1 MRTARLTEP
10 AGRGGALCLPASASW
25 SGPRGSA
32 AAGMAGR
39 PAAMH
44 VPRLVHAAAGGRR
57 APSDPLSRTPRRAAQ
72 LHHSSQQPVHLE
84 GANNIVPAPQHAPL
98 PTELG
103 GQKVQPA
110 TSSHVA
116 SSGDAPAAH
125 AAATQ
130 PADQAPPSTAGP
142 GPAGTASTG
151 SWTDGRTASQ
161 LAGLHRPA
169 GLVVGSAWLLAFSL
183 ELAGVS
189 GVTPAW
195 LPVLAGG
202 ALGGL
207 AATAH
212 HAAVRH
218 VWRMPARPLRVVITG
233 GSCGIGKA
241 LAREFLKCGDVVVV
255 TSRSE
260 AGAERA
266 AQHLREEV
274 GPGVRVTGV
283 ACDVSDPAS
292 VERLV
297 GEAAAVLGGGIDV
310 WVNNAG
316 YSGSFQSLV
325 NQPAESI
332 AQVVRT
338 NLLGSLLATQAAMKH
353 MAAQPGGGHIFNFEG
368 AGSDGA
374 PTPQYAAYGATKAAI
389 AQLLRTLQTEASAL
403 PGAAQAPVRVH
414 NLSPGMV
421 LTDLLLEGATPR
433 NKQAPL
439 LYSHTLMHQYAKT
452 AHAAYPRHE
461 LRKLESPD
469 FMVFNI
475 LCEHPETVAAFL
487 VPRARSVVARGD
499 RGAAIRYLT
508 PARVLAK
515 LLAAPLR
522 AGRYFDSNGDPV
534 YPPERQ
540 RILGERAKR
549 TQRLQRA
556 AARRGAPLR
565 LAYSFAMA
573 ACFLMIAASGAVAGG
588 P

>member
-433 NKQAPL
+433 NKQ
-439 LYSHTLMHQYAKT
+439 
-452 AHAAYPRHE
+452 
-461 LRKLESPD
+461 
-469 FMVFNI
+469 VFNI